1 MKNFDRGLAER
12 LAAHLQ
18 KGSLVVVLGTHTFGS
33 EYGLIE
39 YTGNNPL
46 ILNCGIKMWR
56 VTPDKATLSMI
67 SCENS
72 YVVLKT
78 YTPIT
83 LDEVFS
89 MLKENR
95 KKEIFIPTADVFRYG
110 WNRLLDANISVLASE
125 NQVEFFKVNILEYP
139 IKI

>member
-1 MKNFDRGLAER
+1 MA
-12 LAAHLQ
+12 
-18 KGSLVVVLGTHTFGS
+18 
-33 EYGLIE
+33 
-39 YTGNNPL
+39 
-46 ILNCGIKMWR
+46 R

-67 SCENS
+67 ACENS

-78 YTPIT
+78 TPIT

-95 KKEIFIPTADVFRYG
+95 QKEIFIPTADVFRYG

-125 NQVEFFKVNILEYP
+125 NQVEFFKVNILEDP

>member
-12 LAAHLQ
+12 IMTHLQ

-33 EYGLIE
+33 EYGLTE
-39 YTGNNPL
+39 YTKDNSL
-46 ILNCGIKMWR
+46 ILGCGIKMWI
-56 VTPDKATLSMI
+56 VTPDKVTLSMLGY
-67 SCENS
+67 ENS
-72 YVVLKT
+72 YVLLKT

-83 LDEVFS
+83 LDDVFN

-95 KKEIFIPTADVFRYG
+95 DDEIFIPTADVFRYG
-110 WNRLLDANISVLASE
+110 WNKLASANIKVLTSE
-125 NQVEFFKVNILEYP
+125 YQAEFYKVNVLKDP